1 MMSRLLAV
9 VALTSGCDAAFSLIP
24 VDPPAIDASIDA
36 PPTTGCFGNYG
47 AGNAGLYS
55 QCIEES
61 PRTTWVPP
69 NGELITETD
78 ASCDVVFNQTGGPSV
93 CVIIAQNITLGGT
106 LAARGARPLV
116 LVATDT
122 LTVLDSALISV
133 DSRQG
138 AARLGAGSNDGRCAL
153 PPAGAAP
160 TTSAQGGGGGA
171 GGSFGTVG
179 GGGGNGLGGPL
190 GGMAAPAV
198 TALVTVRGGCRG
210 GGGGIYP
217 NASTGSG
224 ASGGAVY
231 LIAGREIAIAGTIDA
246 SGEAG
251 DGTSTATIGAGT
263 GGGAGGSG
271 GLIGLDAPRI
281 VLASTAR
288 LVANG
293 GGGGG
298 GSDGGVGGTSGS
310 DGSEANLS
318 APAPFVA
325 FGGAGGAAS
334 GAGGK
339 GADRDTPAGKG
350 MNASTN
356 VGASGGGGGG
366 GGAGIIKFFTT
377 TVEDHGA
384 IITPAKS

>member
-1 MMSRLLAV
+1 MRRLFAV
-9 VALTSGCDAAFSLIP
+9 LALTSGCDVAFNLRSVEPSVNDAAT
-24 VDPPAIDASIDA
+24 DGR
-36 PPTTGCFGNYG
+36 PTTGCFGNFG

-55 QCIEES
+55 QCIEE
-61 PRTTWVPP
+61 PARATWTPP

-78 ASCDVVFNQTGGPSV
+78 TNCDVVFNQTGGPSV

-106 LAARGARPLV
+106 LAARGGRPLV

-133 DSRQG
+133 DSRHG

-160 TTSAQGGGGGA
+160 TTSTQGGGGGA

-179 GGGGNGLGGPL
+179 GGGGNGLGGPV
-190 GGMAAPAV
+190 GGTPAPAV
-198 TALVTVRGGCRG
+198 AALVTVRGGCRG

-251 DGTSTATIGAGT
+251 DGGSPAAIGAGT
-263 GGGAGGSG
+263 GGGGGGSG
-271 GLIGLDAPRI
+271 GLIGVDAPRI
-281 VLASTAR
+281 VLTSTAR

-298 GSDGGVGGTSGS
+298 GSDGGVNGMSGADGG
-310 DGSEANLS
+310 EANLS
-318 APAPFVA
+318 GLAPFIAV
-325 FGGAGGAAS
+325 GGPGGAAS
-334 GAGGK
+334 GDGGR
-339 GADRDTPAGKG
+339 GGDRDTSAMKG
-350 MNASTN
+350 GAAATN
-356 VGASGGGGGG
+356 VAASAGGGGG

-377 TVEDHGA
+377 TVEDQGA
-384 IITPAKS
+384 VITPAKS